1 MRALSANGVTGCN
14 NFYAPARPSRGWF
27 KNRLSLA
34 RQHSS
39 LTLTRVL
46 LKVPRMDYYKDRN
59 DLTQRIAAGSPAA
72 SAQAAATKAAP
83 KKTNILRR
91 LLSPHELAT
100 LLLLLHAPM
109 AAFAKPEIPTL
120 QEAGLV
126 ETVATDAGES
136 HIRLTPEGNAILR
149 GLGVK

>member
-1 MRALSANGVTGCN
+1 
-14 NFYAPARPSRGWF
+14 
-27 KNRLSLA
+27 
-34 RQHSS
+34 
-39 LTLTRVL
+39 
-46 LKVPRMDYYKDRN
+46 MDYYKDRN
-59 DLTQRIAAGSPAA
+59 DSTTRIATDTPAA
-72 SAQAAATKAAP
+72 SAQAAAAKAAP
-83 KKTNILRR
+83 PKKTTILRR

-100 LLLLLHAPM
+100 MLLLLHAPM

-126 ETVATDAGES
+126 ESIATDAGES

>member
-1 MRALSANGVTGCN
+1 
-14 NFYAPARPSRGWF
+14 
-27 KNRLSLA
+27 
-34 RQHSS
+34 
-39 LTLTRVL
+39 
-46 LKVPRMDYYKDRN
+46 MDYYKDRN
-59 DLTQRIAAGSPAA
+59 DLTKRIAADTPAA
-72 SAQAAATKAAP
+72 SAQAAAAKAP

-91 LLSPHELAT
+91 LLSPHEIAT

-126 ETVATDAGES
+126 ETIATDAGES